1 MEKKDDKPII
11 SDHEF
16 IELLEGAKHKDPE
29 AMLKLI
35 ELYKEDILRV
45 SKYIRLPL
53 EDAVSTITLEF
64 LELIQAQEN
73 G

>member
-1 MEKKDDKPII
+1 MEKKDDQPII
-11 SDHEF
+11 SDDEF

-53 EDAVSTITLEF
+53 EDAVSTIVLEF